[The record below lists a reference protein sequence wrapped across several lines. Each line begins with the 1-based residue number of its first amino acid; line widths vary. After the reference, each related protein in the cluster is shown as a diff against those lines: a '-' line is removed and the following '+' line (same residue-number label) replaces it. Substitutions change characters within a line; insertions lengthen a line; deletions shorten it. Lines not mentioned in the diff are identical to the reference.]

1 MAKALK
7 FKEIKVL
14 HGVLVHAR
22 VMWCNEW
29 EEYTAQVKVD
39 GGKWCSAYHTTCY
52 EDARQTLAVIQES
65 YAKRQSIAR
74 IAA

>member
-7 FKEIKVL
+7 FKEIKVI
-14 HGVLVHAR
+14 HDVLVHGR

-29 EEYTAQVKVD
+29 EEYTSQVKVE
-39 GGKWCSAYHTTCY
+39 GGKWCGDYHTTDY
-52 EDARQTLAVIQES
+52 EDARQTLEVMQAH
-65 YAKRQSIAR
+65 YAKQQSIAH